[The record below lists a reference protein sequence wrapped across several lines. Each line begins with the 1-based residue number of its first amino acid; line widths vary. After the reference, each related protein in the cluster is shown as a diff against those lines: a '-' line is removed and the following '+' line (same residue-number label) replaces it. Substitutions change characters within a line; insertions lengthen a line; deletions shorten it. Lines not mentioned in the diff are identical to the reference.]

1 MAQHKHRQDFVSE
14 VEFDGSDSVADY
26 ISRIGERVRGMRAQR
41 GITRKDLA
49 KHSGISERYLA
60 QVETGKANMSISMLW
75 RIAEAMDVGM
85 NELLPGKERTEIDLV
100 PLREFISRLS
110 REEQKEAYQ
119 MLLKHHAGPQGKV
132 GGVALLGL
140 RGAGKT
146 TLGRRLADEFGIPFV
161 KLSDVIERLAG
172 MQISEIFSL
181 RGQRTYRRL
190 ERQALE
196 EVLSHYDKVV
206 LEVGG
211 SLVSEKETFDLL
223 LSRFY
228 TVWLRAA
235 PEEHMQRVV
244 AQGDL
249 RPMEGKMDEAMDD
262 LKHILAEREPYYQ
275 AANYTLDTTGRTT
288 DECLEEL
295 KGKSKCYTCEWQ
307 WS

>member
-1 MAQHKHRQDFVSE
+1 MAQQKQTSE
-14 VEFDGSDSVADY
+14 LLIEDEFDESESITEY
-26 ISRIGERVRGMRAQR
+26 IDRIGERVRGMRAQR

-75 RIAEAMDVGM
+75 RIAEAMNVGM
-85 NELLPGKERTEIDLV
+85 GDLLPGSQRTEIDLA
-100 PLREFISRLS
+100 PLRDFIGRLT

-119 MLLKHHAGPQGKV
+119 MLLKHHAGPQGQV
-132 GGVALLGL
+132 GGIALLGL

-146 TLGRRLADEFGIPFV
+146 TLGSRLAAAFNIPFV
-161 KLSDVIERLAG
+161 KLSDVIESIAG
-172 MQISEIFSL
+172 MEISEVFSL

-190 ERQALE
+190 ERQALD
-196 EVLSHYDKVV
+196 EVLQAHDKVV

-223 LSRFY
+223 LGRFY
-228 TVWLRAA
+228 TVWLRAS
-235 PEEHMQRVV
+235 PEAHMQRVA
-244 AQGDL
+244 AQGDF

-275 AANYTLDTTGRTT
+275 AANYTLDTTGRSAE
-288 DECLEEL
+288 DCLDEL

>member
-1 MAQHKHRQDFVSE
+1 MAQEKREAELIEDDELDASESVSE
-14 VEFDGSDSVADY
+14 Y
-26 ISRIGERVRGMRAQR
+26 IDRIGQRVRGVRAQR

-49 KHSGISERYLA
+49 KHSGVSERYLA
-60 QVETGKANMSISMLW
+60 QVETGQANMSISMLW

-85 NELLPGKERTEIDLV
+85 GDLLPNNNGAEIELA
-100 PLREFISRLS
+100 PLRDFVGRLS
-110 REEQKEAYQ
+110 REEQKEAYKL
-119 MLLKHHAGPQGKV
+119 LLKHHAGPKGPV

-146 TLGRRLADEFGIPFV
+146 TIGSRLAADFEIPFI
-161 KLSDVIERLAG
+161 KLSDVIERNAG
-172 MQISEIFSL
+172 MEISEIFSL

-190 ERQALE
+190 ERQALQ
-196 EVLSHYDKVV
+196 EVLDNNDKVV

-211 SLVSEKETFDLL
+211 SLVSEKQTFDML
-223 LSRFY
+223 LSSFF
-228 TVWLRAA
+228 TVWLRAT
-235 PEEHMQRVV
+235 PGEHMSRV
-244 AQGDL
+244 AGQGDF

-275 AANYTLDTTGRTT
+275 AANHILDTSGRSV
-288 DECLEEL
+288 DDCLQEL